1 MVDDDA
7 DEDDE
12 DHWLNQEKLPTGCC
26 CRFNR
31 PVGDTNVTHW
41 LENKLA
47 PVNSAGYE
55 VHQDVS
61 TSRDT
66 GFRRPGSRVILNRV
80 FSLDPLISCPFSQ
93 SRPVKVDQTL
103 NPSFLEPG
111 GTYGRFCC
119 R

>member
-1 MVDDDA
+1 MVDADDDA
-7 DEDDE
+7 EDD
-12 DHWLNQEKLPTGCC
+12 DSVQERLPTGCC

-80 FSLDPLISCPFSQ
+80 FSLDPSISCPFSQ
-93 SRPVKVDQTL
+93 SGPVKVDQTL
-103 NPSFLEPG
+103 NTSFLEPG
-111 GTYGRFCC
+111 GTYGQL
-119 R
+119 